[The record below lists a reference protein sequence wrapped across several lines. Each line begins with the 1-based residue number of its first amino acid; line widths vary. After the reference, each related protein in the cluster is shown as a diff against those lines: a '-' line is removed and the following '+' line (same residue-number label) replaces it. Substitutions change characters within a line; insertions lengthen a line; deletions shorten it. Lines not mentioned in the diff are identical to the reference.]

1 MLNEENEA
9 AAIEDEDMRI
19 EYLGEDADYEELGL
33 DGDEEF
39 D

>member
-1 MLNEENEA
+1 MDA
-9 AAIEDEDMRI
+9 AAEEDEAMRI
-19 EYLGEDADYEELGL
+19 DYMGEDADYDEFGL